1 MILALDQST
10 SATKAVLFDD
20 AGQVLDRA
28 SRDHRQI
35 YPQPGWVEHDAE
47 EIWQNVLAVVREVA
61 ERNREKLAQLAGLSI
76 TNQRE
81 TILVFDR
88 ATGQPLHNAIV
99 WQCRRGDPICQ
110 QLREQVMGIAPASGA
125 ANDALVVGSA
135 AGMGESLCSSTAQN
149 VRRGGAPNSSRG
161 GCAPPITVEE
171 FVRNK
176 TGLKIDT
183 YFSASKLKWL
193 IAEKPDL
200 AARLKS
206 GNAVI
211 GTIDAYLVHRLTG
224 GKVFATDH
232 TNASRTLLFDIG
244 KLRWDEELCALFD
257 VPPRALPEVRESA
270 AQFGDTDAAGALP
283 KRVPIVG
290 VMGDS
295 QASLFAQRCYQPGMA
310 KATFGTGTS
319 VLLNIGNQFRLSEKG
334 AVVALAWVW
343 QGKPTYA
350 CEGIIN
356 FSAAT
361 IEWLKNQL
369 GLIQNV
375 SEVEALATS
384 VADNGGVYLVPA
396 FAGLS
401 APYWSPDARA
411 AITGMTAHTRKEHV
425 VRAALE
431 SIAYQIRD
439 VLDMMRA
446 DAKLELQAL
455 HADGGPTRNKFLMQF
470 TADMTGAE
478 LKVSEVA
485 ESSAWGAAMSGL
497 LGLGVCK
504 SLDDLAALPRETKV
518 FRPQMDA
525 AKAKQLHAGWLTA
538 VKRVL

>member
-1 MILALDQST
+1 MPLILALDQST
-10 SATKAVLFDD
+10 SATKAVLFDQ
-20 AGQVLDRA
+20 AGQMLDRA
-28 SRDHRQI
+28 SRDHKQI

-47 EIWQNVLAVVREVA
+47 EIWQNALAVIREVA
-61 ERNREKLAQLAGLSI
+61 GRNQDQFTQLAGLSI

-81 TILVFDR
+81 TILAFDR
-88 ATGQPLHNAIV
+88 ATGKPLHNAIV

-110 QLREQVMGIAPASGA
+110 KLREQGRE
-125 ANDALVVGSA
+125 DLV
-135 AGMGESLCSSTAQN
+135 
-149 VRRGGAPNSSRG
+149 RH
-161 GCAPPITVEE
+161 
-171 FVRNK
+171 K

-206 GNAVI
+206 GEAVI
-211 GTIDAYLVHRLTG
+211 GTIDAYLIHRLTG

-244 KLRWDEELCALFD
+244 KLRWDEELCAWFD
-257 VPPRALPEVRESA
+257 VPLRALPEVRESA
-270 AQFGDTDAAGALP
+270 AHFGDTDAGGILP
-283 KRVPIVG
+283 NRVPILG

-295 QASLFAQRCYQPGMA
+295 QASLFSQRCYQPGMA

-319 VLLNIGNQFRLSEKG
+319 VLLNIGDQFRLSEKG

-350 CEGIIN
+350 SEGIIN

-369 GLIQNV
+369 GLIQNAT
-375 SEVEALATS
+375 EVEALATS
-384 VADNGGVYLVPA
+384 IADNGGVYLVPA

-411 AITGMTAHTRKEHV
+411 AITGMTAHTRKEHI

-431 SIAYQIRD
+431 SIAYQVRD

-446 DAKLELQAL
+446 DAKLELRDL
-455 HADGGPTRNKFLMQF
+455 HADGGPTRNRFLMQF
-470 TADMTGAE
+470 TADLTRVE
-478 LKVSEVA
+478 LKVAEVA

-497 LGLGVCK
+497 LGLGIRQ
-504 SLDDLAALPRETKV
+504 SLDDLAALPREVKN

-525 AKAKQLHAGWLTA
+525 AKATQLHQGWLAA

>member
-10 SATKAVLFDD
+10 SATKAVLFDA
-20 AGQVLDRA
+20 AGKVLDRA
-28 SRDHRQI
+28 SRDHKQI
-35 YPQPGWVEHDAE
+35 YPQPGWVEHNAE
-47 EIWQNVLAVVREVA
+47 EIWQNVLAVIREIA
-61 ERNREKLAQLAGLSI
+61 GRNPDEINQPACLSI

-88 ATGQPLHNAIV
+88 ATGKPLHNAIV

-110 QLREQVMGIAPASGA
+110 KLREQGRE
-125 ANDALVVGSA
+125 DL
-135 AGMGESLCSSTAQN
+135 
-149 VRRGGAPNSSRG
+149 
-161 GCAPPITVEE
+161 
-171 FVRNK
+171 VRNK

-193 IAEKPDL
+193 IAEKPDI
-200 AARLKS
+200 AAKLKS
-206 GNAVI
+206 GDAVI
-211 GTIDAYLVHRLTG
+211 GTMDAYLIYRLTC

-244 KLRWDEELCALFD
+244 KLRWDEELCRLFD
-257 VPPRALPEVRESA
+257 VPLRALPEVRESA
-270 AQFGDTDAAGALP
+270 AQFGDTGAGGILP
-283 KRVPIVG
+283 KRVPIFG

-319 VLLNIGNQFRLSEKG
+319 VLLNIGNQFRLSETG
-334 AVVALAWVW
+334 AVTALAWVW
-343 QGKPTYA
+343 RGQPTYA
-350 CEGIIN
+350 FEGIIN

-369 GLIQNV
+369 GLIQNA

-384 VADNGGVYLVPA
+384 IADNGGVYLVPA

-411 AITGMTAHTRKEHV
+411 AITRMTAHTRKEHI

-431 SIAYQIRD
+431 SIAYQVRD
-439 VLDMMRA
+439 VLEMMRA
-446 DAKLELQAL
+446 DAKLELQDL

-470 TADMTGAE
+470 TADMAGVE

-485 ESSAWGAAMSGL
+485 ESSAWGAAMNGL
-497 LGLGVCK
+497 LGLGLCK
-504 SLDDLAALPRETKV
+504 SLDELAALPREVKS

-525 AKAKQLHAGWLTA
+525 AKVKQLHAGWLAA